1 MMVVNLNIFN
11 RTHNDNDNDND
22 NDNSIFTILYVYVTP
37 SNRMRKY
44 S

>member
-11 RTHNDNDNDND
+11 RTHNDN
-22 NDNSIFTILYVYVTP
+22 SIFTILYVYGTP